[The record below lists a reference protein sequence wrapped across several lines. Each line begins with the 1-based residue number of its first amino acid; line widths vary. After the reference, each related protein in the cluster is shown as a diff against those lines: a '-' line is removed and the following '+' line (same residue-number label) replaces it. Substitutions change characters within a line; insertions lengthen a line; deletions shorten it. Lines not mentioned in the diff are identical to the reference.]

1 MPHFAQVAKP
11 FYELISVDNKVK
23 SSKTKSNQV
32 MQSSLSSACDKAFSE
47 WKDRLTTSSVLGYAD
62 FTKPFILETDA
73 SLQGLGAVLMQDQGE
88 GRRVIAYASRTL
100 RKAERNDANYSSAK
114 LELFAVKWAVT
125 EKFKDYFLGSNF
137 LIITDNNPLSYIQS
151 SAKLGATEQR
161 WVAQLA
167 HNNFTVKY
175 RPGKLNSAADALSRM
190 PMCNSHLAEIINSG
204 TRIDPAVRRVALQ
217 FAIRYI
223 EEEGVT
229 HLDVNCNSLYT
240 FLEYDSEEESRMQ
253 QEDSIISRFL
263 HYFTRDKKHTKR
275 ERALEERVVI
285 NMLRQ
290 RDRMFLDGK
299 QVLYRTVKDPQAG
312 GLKQLV
318 LPKCMQE
325 HVMTTLHTQAGH
337 QRTVGLI
344 HSRFYWTGM
353 HTDITNFCK
362 ACARCCI
369 SKLPQPKV

>member
-1 MPHFAQVAKP
+1 M
-11 FYELISVDNKVK
+11 L
-23 SSKTKSNQV
+23 
-32 MQSSLSSACDKAFSE
+32 C
-47 WKDRLTTSSVLGYAD
+47 LGC
-62 FTKPFILETDA
+62 L
-73 SLQGLGAVLMQDQGE
+73 
-88 GRRVIAYASRTL
+88 
-100 RKAERNDANYSSAK
+100 
-114 LELFAVKWAVT
+114 
-125 EKFKDYFLGSNF
+125 
-137 LIITDNNPLSYIQS
+137 
-151 SAKLGATEQR
+151 
-161 WVAQLA
+161 
-167 HNNFTVKY
+167 
-175 RPGKLNSAADALSRM
+175 
-190 PMCNSHLAEIINSG
+190 CNSHLAEIINSG